1 MGRKSNRIGKAG
13 EELGLIQIA
22 IREGFGARISRTG
35 IGHDYKSERYNFYT
49 GKSEDTYHEIKTGK
63 HAQLSERQ
71 RQAQR
76 KLGDKYRVH
85 RVNLP
90 FNPDLY

>member
-1 MGRKSNRIGKAG
+1 MRKSNRVGKAG
-13 EELGLIQIA
+13 EELGYIQIA
-22 IREGFGARISRTG
+22 IQEGFAAKIRRTG
-35 IGHDYKSERYNFYT
+35 VGHDYKSEKYNFYT
-49 GKSEDTYHEIKTGK
+49 GEWEETYHEIKAGK
-63 HAQLSERQ
+63 HPQLSERQ
-71 RQAQR
+71 KEAQR